1 MLIGA
6 DDDRNS
12 SAVWLTQHK
21 LAEAQ
26 CVGKYVPIAPLTFA
40 IFLRSAT
47 LDFGEWVCVRV
58 RAPCLLE
65 LRQGKLQ
72 VEACW
77 SNVGQAVGSKISIWE
92 ALHI

>member
-1 MLIGA
+1 MF
-6 DDDRNS
+6 RS
-12 SAVWLTQHK
+12 
-21 LAEAQ
+21 
-26 CVGKYVPIAPLTFA
+26 PLTFA

-58 RAPCLLE
+58 RTPCLLE

-72 VEACW
+72 VEAFW
-77 SNVGQAVGSKISIWE
+77 SNVGQAVGSKISVWE

>member
-6 DDDRNS
+6 DDDKSS

-21 LAEAQ
+21 FAEAQ
-26 CVGKYVPIAPLTFA
+26 CVASAFRSPLTFA

-47 LDFGEWVCVRV
+47 LEFGGWGCVRV
-58 RAPCLLE
+58 RAPCLLV
-65 LRQGKLQ
+65 LRLGKLQ
-72 VEACW
+72 VEAWW
-77 SNVGQAVGSKISIWE
+77 SDVGQAVCAEISIWE